1 MKISCCW
8 PYASSKYGYPPSL
21 EDTKKALR
29 EMKDLG
35 FTYVELGWAAAS
47 CVDWDG
53 VFAALKKHGF
63 DVYCA
68 VDVGNVPHLEEYAG
82 GGVAGVT
89 PPAEAPRLPFPGAGL
104 EL

>member
-8 PYASSKYGYPPSL
+8 LYASSKCGYPPSL

-47 CVDWDG
+47 CG
-53 VFAALKKHGF
+53 TGTASS
-63 DVYCA
+63 
-68 VDVGNVPHLEEYAG
+68 
-82 GGVAGVT
+82 
-89 PPAEAPRLPFPGAGL
+89 PP
-104 EL
+104 

>member
-47 CVDWDG
+47 CG
-53 VFAALKKHGF
+53 TGTASSS
-63 DVYCA
+63 
-68 VDVGNVPHLEEYAG
+68 P
-82 GGVAGVT
+82 
-89 PPAEAPRLPFPGAGL
+89 
-104 EL
+104 